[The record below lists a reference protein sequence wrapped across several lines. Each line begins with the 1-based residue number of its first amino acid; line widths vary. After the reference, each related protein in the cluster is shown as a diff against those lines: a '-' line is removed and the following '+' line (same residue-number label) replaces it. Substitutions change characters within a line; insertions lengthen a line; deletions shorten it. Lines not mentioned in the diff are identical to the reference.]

1 MNAAIAVRC
10 ILLTI
15 TINTMG
21 FILLD
26 KKYSKKKILLFFLGI
41 NTIETFLNMLI
52 AALLGIEAFSA
63 LYPVITDLPTLA
75 VLFYLSE
82 KKGFFLL
89 FNMVTVT
96 TIASIIILPG
106 NFLLQVM
113 GISIWLEILIRI
125 LITIPSILFLHRYL
139 RPSYLKMYAVM
150 EKGWGYLCLIPTSFF
165 ILNYINITALKPI
178 PPNYAKTMLTC
189 FLALVNVIVSY
200 GVIFFLFRKIINDS
214 ELREEQELLKSQIQ
228 AMERQADMLK
238 EREEKLRISRHDLRH
253 YTAEL
258 KTLLESGNTKE
269 ALRVLGSYDAKNMDI
284 KVPYYCDNPTIN
296 AILSYYIQKAEQ
308 EDITVETD
316 CRRLKQLPG
325 DASELAIV
333 LANAIENAIHA
344 CSRVAEG
351 RERLIKIKVVS
362 TPQFALEIANSY
374 EGTVDFD
381 ENGIPVSDKIGHGLG
396 TKSIS
401 AFAEKYDG
409 LIVYNTDGTLFRLR
423 LLAGI

>member
-26 KKYSKKKILLFFLGI
+26 KKYSRKKTLLFFFGI
-41 NTIETFLNMLI
+41 NAAETFLNMLI
-52 AALLGIEAFSA
+52 AALFGIEAFSA

-75 VLFYLSE
+75 ALFYLSE

-106 NFLLQVM
+106 NFLLQVV

-125 LITIPSILFLHRYL
+125 VITIPFILFLHRYL

-165 ILNYINITALKPI
+165 ILNYINITALTPT
-178 PPNYAKTMLTC
+178 PPSYAKIMLTC

-258 KTLLESGNTKE
+258 KTLLESGNTAE
-269 ALRVLGSYDAKNMDI
+269 ALRVLGSYDAKNEDTR
-284 KVPYYCDNPTIN
+284 VPYYCNNPTIN

-308 EDITVETD
+308 EGITVETD
-316 CRRLKQLPG
+316 CRRLKRLPG
-325 DASELAIV
+325 EASELAIV

-344 CSRVAEG
+344 CSGVAEG
-351 RERLIKIKVVS
+351 RERFIKIKAVS

-374 EGTVDFD
+374 EGTVEFD

-409 LIVYNTDGTLFRLR
+409 LIVYNADGTLFRLR